1 MTHFGSDQCPDS
13 IYPELPTLATV
24 QFDPVALETKC
35 VHEVYDEIANDFS
48 STRHSPWP
56 GVLEFLRT
64 QPLGALGADVGCGNG
79 KYLVAVQEN
88 SHNRSV
94 CVPEPASSNQSN
106 SVASPRLPTIPPL
119 APMLAMER
127 SSCLAKIVRKRG
139 FDVTVGDILRLPYCA
154 GRLDYFLCIAVLH
167 HLSTKPRRLQAVEE
181 LARLLRSGGRGL
193 IQVWAKEQ
201 HDPTSSEPARYLR
214 KTRNSKSTTPFE
226 GEEDKPDVVE
236 PIKNVRLPVH
246 VSGTEFYATDMI
258 VPWKSKQRKSTGTT
272 SPNKADNC
280 PSAIPGR
287 FYHLFVRGELEA
299 LIEQVPSLRLE
310 RAFYEQGN
318 WVAIVT
324 KPISV
329 NTIQNDY
336 LSFYFALRFGFSKG
350 TQ

>member
-1 MTHFGSDQCPDS
+1 MRCTMR
-13 IYPELPTLATV
+13 LPTTSAQL
-24 QFDPVALETKC
+24 
-35 VHEVYDEIANDFS
+35 
-48 STRHSPWP
+48 

-127 SSCLAKIVRKRG
+127 SSCLAKIVRERG

-226 GEEDKPDVVE
+226 GEEIKPDVVE